1 MPGTGLINSYIFNS
15 KYVQRDDKDTV
26 VRQISQDCYYQ
37 LHIYES
43 PHSPKYVPRPCR
55 QWTSRKWFGP
65 EGVALMN
72 GISALWKETPE
83 RSFAPCIVWKHSEK
97 IAIYE
102 LGGGLSPDTTS
113 AVSLI
118 LDFPV
123 SRAMGNKVLLFISY
137 PICGFPSKQ
146 FTWAKTVTHAV
157 SSASRILR
165 QFSP

>member
-1 MPGTGLINSYIFNS
+1 
-15 KYVQRDDKDTV
+15 
-26 VRQISQDCYYQ
+26 
-37 LHIYES
+37 
-43 PHSPKYVPRPCR
+43 
-55 QWTSRKWFGP
+55 
-65 EGVALMN
+65 MN
-72 GISALWKETPE
+72 GIIALWKETPE

-137 PICGFPSKQ
+137 PICGFLS
-146 FTWAKTVTHAV
+146 
-157 SSASRILR
+157 
-165 QFSP
+165 